1 MPDSLMSS
9 IAIASSGLKAQ
20 SMRMRVV
27 AENVANANST
37 ASTPGGD
44 PYRRK
49 TITFEAELDRSL
61 GASLVE
67 VKSIGVDR
75 SSFKQ
80 VYDPSHPAADEDGYV
95 KMPNVSTLIEMA
107 DMREATRAYEAN
119 LNMIEQAR
127 SMLMRTTDL
136 IRR

>member
-1 MPDSLMSS
+1 MYDSLLGT
-9 IAIASSGLKAQ
+9 IAVASSGLKAQ
-20 SMRMRVV
+20 GLRMRVV

-37 ASTPGGD
+37 ASVPGGD

-49 TITFEAELDRSL
+49 TITFEAELDRSI
-61 GASLVE
+61 GASLVD

-75 SSFKQ
+75 SLFKQ
-80 VYDPSHPAADEDGYV
+80 VYNPNHPAADEAGYV

-119 LNMIEQAR
+119 LNMVEQAR

>member
-20 SMRMRVV
+20 STRMRVV

-75 SSFKQ
+75 SLFKQ

>member
-1 MPDSLMSS
+1 MFDSLVGT
-9 IAIASSGLKAQ
+9 IAVASSGLKAQ

-37 ASTPGGD
+37 ANLPGGD

-61 GASLVE
+61 GASVVD

-75 SSFKQ
+75 SLFKQ
-80 VYDPSHPAADEDGYV
+80 VYEPSHPAADEAGYV
-95 KMPNVSTLIEMA
+95 KMPNVSTLIEMS